1 MLSGSLP
8 EKSNLPAVVYTEPAE
23 LAASSEMAKVTSR
36 VSTRTLD
43 EDDTNAN
50 VNNRQNGSR
59 CNIVRNCG
67 CSVQTGW
74 FLRKKVE
81 GKGCGVLRG
90 TAGHQRF
97 KSEALS
103 NIVNVCSFRNSLV
116 TAL

>member
-23 LAASSEMAKVTSR
+23 LAASSEMAKVTSLAN
-36 VSTRTLD
+36 RTLD

-67 CSVQTGW
+67 CW
-74 FLRKKVE
+74 FRDRLVIAEE
-81 GKGCGVLRG
+81 GRR
-90 TAGHQRF
+90 QR
-97 KSEALS
+97 
-103 NIVNVCSFRNSLV
+103 VYR
-116 TAL
+116 